1 MLTTECSPPLR
12 NIVTYIHSVRMSVF
26 FVCWERERKALI
38 ESPRA
43 VACPFEINSWDCSP
57 EMTHEARYLIKG
69 A

>member
-1 MLTTECSPPLR
+1 MLSSIKEYSYLHTFCEDECLFC
-12 NIVTYIHSVRMSVF
+12 VLG
-26 FVCWERERKALI
+26 ERERKALI

-43 VACPFEINSWDCSP
+43 VVACTFEINSWDCSP